1 MPRSWSSSER
11 ELTSPHGLLRTIG
24 PCGVTRGTGDGSHTG
39 DGVPGNPSPRGS
51 DVITSSNRG
60 GSRCGEAACAPPK
73 SAAPSADPQCA
84 LARLSAPRG
93 IAVRRHAAFQ
103 SLSMTL
109 SRAACFCVE
118 LRPRAITSRRQPL
131 HVSVTSNPALILQG
145 RTASARTGIIRTRQA
160 ASSRCSARSRL
171 ARDSFGDVDR
181 DGVAGREGFLQGVI
195 ELLVEVLGRVLGK
208 LAIGLVLRGLLSS
221 SVGCFSF
228 GFIGG
233 APVAAVRAV
242 EATPARRSRSGAAPG
257 SSPA

>member
-1 MPRSWSSSER
+1 VEKRPIPTEK
-11 ELTSPHGLLRTIG
+11 LLALL
-24 PCGVTRGTGDGSHTG
+24 
-39 DGVPGNPSPRGS
+39 PSPRRHQRIPNARS
-51 DVITSSNRG
+51 H
-60 GSRCGEAACAPPK
+60 
-73 SAAPSADPQCA
+73 A
-84 LARLSAPRG
+84 LAPPRG

-109 SRAACFCVE
+109 SRATCFCVE
-118 LRPRAITSRRQPL
+118 LRPRAIASRRQL
-131 HVSVTSNPALILQG
+131 HVSVTSNSALILQG

-221 SVGCFSF
+221 SVGCFSL